1 MAIQNTEIVIEL
13 SRSPVKIHYS
23 VLAEDAIKAG
33 VGDDKNRKT
42 VESTWLN
49 CESTHNTVESL
60 KVNIIGRQIQMNE
73 EILNIQIRKFLKK
86 VGIQSQREIELAVRR
101 SIENNSLAGIDKL
114 EASVLL
120 QVPEVGIKVSI
131 ESEIKLEWC

>member
-1 MAIQNTEIVIEL
+1 
-13 SRSPVKIHYS
+13 
-23 VLAEDAIKAG
+23 
-33 VGDDKNRKT
+33 
-42 VESTWLN
+42 
-49 CESTHNTVESL
+49 
-60 KVNIIGRQIQMNE
+60 MNE

-86 VGIQSQREIELAVRR
+86 VGVQSQREIEQAVRR

-131 ESEIKLEWC
+131 ESEIKLE